1 MREVFGETFE
11 ESLSTRLPFSRMLL
25 PRPEAILNEETKE
38 SDRAFFG
45 EKPLSVIDELR
56 FLEMVLSSGMNRLSS
71 RR

>member
-1 MREVFGETFE
+1 
-11 ESLSTRLPFSRMLL
+11 MLL